1 MLLAVGRA
9 LSYRNM
15 TELSGGTDGKG
26 HNKSTCNAEV
36 SLSWAV
42 LGEKYFMSCTY
53 YVLGEAFLVQLSN
66 SER

>member
-1 MLLAVGRA
+1 
-9 LSYRNM
+9 M